1 MYIIRLCC
9 IALITAISAFILK
22 SHKSELV
29 PLCVTAGGILVFLYA
44 FDYLAESVEF
54 IKSFTSGTG
63 INSEIVRT
71 VFKIVGI
78 GFMVELTASSIKE
91 LGFEGVADKLILC
104 GKIIIFVVAV
114 PILSSTY
121 QIIVSLI
128 KLA

>member
-29 PLCVTAGGILVFLYA
+29 PLCVTAGGILIFLYA

-54 IKSFTSGTG
+54 IRSFTSGAG

-78 GFMVELTASSIKE
+78 GFIVELTASSVKE
-91 LGFEGVADKLILC
+91 LGFEGVADKLVLC
-104 GKIIIFVVAV
+104 GKIILFVVAI
-114 PILSSTY
+114 PILNSTY
-121 QIIVSLI
+121 KIILSLI
-128 KLA
+128 NLT